1 MHTLSIMHAQL
12 EKETNNLAHKV
23 RVRKSTDD
31 QDRQKQI
38 LQKFYSYFP
47 LSVNNPYCIST
58 WLDRN

>member
-1 MHTLSIMHAQL
+1 MHAWL

-23 RVRKSTDD
+23 RVQKSTDD

-58 WLDRN
+58 WLDWN

>member
-1 MHTLSIMHAQL
+1 MHAQL
-12 EKETNNLAHKV
+12 EKETNNNLTHKV
-23 RVRKSTDD
+23 RVQKSTDD
-31 QDRQKQI
+31 EGRQEHS